1 MDLKRSI
8 VLVLVLIM
16 WGCKDKVQ
24 EPALTESNAPQ
35 ELQLDKTE
43 TSYEDLEGNP
53 VSLSDFKG
61 KKILL
66 NYWATWCRPC
76 IEEMPA
82 LLRAQ
87 EILTK
92 ENYIFLL
99 ASDQSMDKIKTFV
112 NQRKFDFKFIRYK
125 GSLAELG
132 INALPTTLFYN
143 ETGDQVL
150 KVVGQT
156 DWDSDEAIEQ
166 FKNLK

>member
-1 MDLKRSI
+1 MGLKRSF
-8 VLVLVLIM
+8 VLVFVLIM

-24 EPALTESNAPQ
+24 EPALPESNVPQ
-35 ELQLDKTE
+35 ALQLDKTE

-53 VSLSDFKG
+53 VALSDFKG
-61 KKILL
+61 KRILL

-112 NQRKFDFKFIRYK
+112 KQRKFDFQFIRYK

-143 ETGDQVL
+143 EAGEEVL